1 MMELPE
7 KIMLSQGGGGAA
19 SAALIEA
26 EIVSRFAGNSVL
38 AGLPDAAALPEGV
51 IFSTDSFVVS
61 PRFFPGG
68 NIGKLAVCGTINDIL
83 VSGGIPKYLSLAMI
97 LEEGFS
103 RKELGEIL
111 DSVKEMAESEGVQ
124 IVTGDTKVVP
134 AGVVDGVILNTAG
147 IGFPR
152 KGIRLGRESLN
163 PGDKI
168 LLSGGIGDHGMAIL
182 AARHGMSGSGIS
194 SDCGSLRKFADEA
207 FRIAGEN
214 VKLMRDPTRG
224 GTGSVLTELLKGSAC
239 GAVLQE
245 SAVPV
250 SEGTRAMCSMTG
262 VDPLFV
268 PCEGRMVLITA
279 PEYAD
284 KIVEAWKMLPGG
296 ELACEIGMLNSDA
309 EEIILCGDW
318 GGKRKLILPDGD
330 PLPRIC

>member
-1 MMELPE
+1 MMELPD

-19 SAALIEA
+19 SAALIET

-38 AGLPDAAALPEGV
+38 AGLPDAAALPEGL

-68 NIGKLAVCGTINDIL
+68 NIGKLAVCGTVNDIL

-134 AGVVDGVILNTAG
+134 SGAVDGVILNTAG

-152 KGIRLGRESLN
+152 KGIQLGREYLQS
-163 PGDKI
+163 GDKI
-168 LLSGGIGDHGMAIL
+168 LVSGGIGDHGMAIL
-182 AARHGMSGSGIS
+182 SARHGINGAE

-207 FRIAGEN
+207 FRIAGQGM
-214 VKLMRDPTRG
+214 KLMRDPTRG
-224 GTGSVLTELLKGSAC
+224 GTGAVLTELLKGSSY
-239 GAVLQE
+239 GAQLE
-245 SAVPV
+245 EELIPV
-250 SEGTRAMCSMTG
+250 SEKTRTLCSMTG
-262 VDPLFV
+262 IDPLFV
-268 PCEGRMVLITA
+268 PCEGRMVAIVA
-279 PEYAD
+279 AEFAD
-284 KIVEAWKMLPGG
+284 AVVEHWKQIPGG
-296 ELACEIGMLNSDA
+296 ELAAVIGTLDSNA
-309 EEIILCGDW
+309 EEIVLCGAW
-318 GGKRKLILPDGD
+318 GGKRKLILPEGD

>member
-1 MMELPE
+1 MELPE

-61 PRFFPGG
+61 PRSFPGG
-68 NIGKLAVCGTINDIL
+68 NIGKLAVCGTVNDIL

-147 IGFPR
+147 IGFLR
-152 KGIRLGRESLN
+152 KGIKLGREYLQ

-168 LLSGGIGDHGMAIL
+168 IVSGGIGDHGMAIL
-182 AARHGMSGSGIS
+182 SARHGISGVE

-207 FRIAGEN
+207 FRIAGQGI
-214 VKLMRDPTRG
+214 KLMRDPTRG
-224 GTGSVLTELLKGSAC
+224 GTGAVLTELLKGSSC
-239 GAVLQE
+239 GALLE
-245 SAVPV
+245 EELIPV
-250 SEGTRAMCSMTG
+250 SEKTRTFCLMTG
-262 VDPLFV
+262 IDPLFV
-268 PCEGRMVLITA
+268 PCEGRMVAIVS
-279 PEYAD
+279 PEFAD
-284 KIVEAWKMLPGG
+284 AVVESWKQIPGG
-296 ELACEIGMLNSDA
+296 ELAAVIGTLDANA
-309 EEIILCGDW
+309 EEIVLCGAW
-318 GGKRKLILPDGD
+318 GGKRKLILPEGD